1 MKNIF
6 KQILGF
12 MLAAFALM
20 FGFIPASFAALP
32 AAATAGLTTLQADV
46 LDLVDAIWPVMVAI
60 TVAFILLRVF
70 KRGANSAV

>member
-1 MKNIF
+1 MKNILF
-6 KQILGF
+6 KIASF
-12 MLAAFALM
+12 VFAAFALM

-32 AAATAGLTTLQADV
+32 SAATTGLTTLQTDV

>member
-1 MKNIF
+1 MKNF
-6 KQILGF
+6 FNQVLGF
-12 MLAAFALM
+12 MLAVIGLM

-32 AAATAGLTTLQADV
+32 AAAVTGLTTLQTDV
-46 LDLVDAIWPVMVAI
+46 LDLVDEIWPVMVAI